1 MEFSFSNRFIKDFKK
16 LNSDEKRT
24 LASMLS
30 LLSDNQHHPSL
41 RTKKVQRT
49 DDIFECSIN
58 MSIRMTW
65 QYREE
70 TIFLRTVG
78 YHDNVLK
85 NP

>member
-16 LNSDEKRT
+16 LNSDEKRV
-24 LASMLS
+24 LSSKLS
-30 LLSDNQHHPSL
+30 LLSDNQYHPSL
-41 RTKKVQRT
+41 RTKKVQGT

-65 QYREE
+65 QYREV
-70 TIFLRTVG
+70 TIFLRAIG
-78 YHDNVLK
+78 NHDEVLK

>member
-1 MEFSFSNRFIKDFKK
+1 MEFSFSNRFKKDFKK
-16 LNSDEKRT
+16 LNSEEKRT
-24 LASMLS
+24 LASKLG
-30 LLSDNQHHPSL
+30 LLSENQYHPSL
-41 RTKKVQRT
+41 RTKKVQGT

-78 YHDNVLK
+78 NHDNVLN